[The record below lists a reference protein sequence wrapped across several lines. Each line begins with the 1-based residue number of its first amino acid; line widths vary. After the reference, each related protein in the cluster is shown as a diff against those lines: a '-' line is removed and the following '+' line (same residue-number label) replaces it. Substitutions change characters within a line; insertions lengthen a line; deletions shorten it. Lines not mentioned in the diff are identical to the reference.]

1 MFISHSLPSRF
12 FVFVFFKSLKLK
24 TIVKGDA
31 PTSLASTA
39 GNAKVEVRRKGNT
52 LVIVILLLK
61 VNGLGKRD
69 YFSVRSLCESIVTY
83 FTCDPFK
90 KLSMKTFHASVRFS
104 ICHSGTIKLT
114 VLTYIL
120 PFCFSHGNRNVYS
133 RISLPKYFVVI
144 RGVRYL
150 LY

>member
-1 MFISHSLPSRF
+1 M
-12 FVFVFFKSLKLK
+12 
-24 TIVKGDA
+24 KGDA

-52 LVIVILLLK
+52 LVIGVLLLK

-69 YFSVRSLCESIVTY
+69 YFSVRSLCETIVTC

-104 ICHSGTIKLT
+104 VCHSATIKLT

-120 PFCFSHGNRNVYS
+120 PFCFSHGNRSVYS

>member
-1 MFISHSLPSRF
+1 M
-12 FVFVFFKSLKLK
+12 
-24 TIVKGDA
+24 KGDA

-39 GNAKVEVRRKGNT
+39 GNAKVEVRKKGNT
-52 LVIVILLLK
+52 LVIGILL
-61 VNGLGKRD
+61 RD
-69 YFSVRSLCESIVTY
+69 YFSVRSLCETIVTY

-90 KLSMKTFHASVRFS
+90 ELSMKTFHASVRFS

-144 RGVRYL
+144 RGVRHL

>member
-1 MFISHSLPSRF
+1 M
-12 FVFVFFKSLKLK
+12 
-24 TIVKGDA
+24 KGDA

-39 GNAKVEVRRKGNT
+39 GNAKVEVRKKQGNT
-52 LVIVILLLK
+52 LVIGSLHLK

-69 YFSVRSLCESIVTY
+69 YISVRSLCETIVTY
-83 FTCDPFK
+83 LTYDPFK

-114 VLTYIL
+114 VLIYFL

>member
-1 MFISHSLPSRF
+1 M
-12 FVFVFFKSLKLK
+12 
-24 TIVKGDA
+24 KGDA

-39 GNAKVEVRRKGNT
+39 GNAKVEVRKKQGNT
-52 LVIVILLLK
+52 LVIGSLHLK

-69 YFSVRSLCESIVTY
+69 YISVRSLCETIVTY

-114 VLTYIL
+114 VLIYIL

-133 RISLPKYFVVI
+133 RISPPKYFVVI